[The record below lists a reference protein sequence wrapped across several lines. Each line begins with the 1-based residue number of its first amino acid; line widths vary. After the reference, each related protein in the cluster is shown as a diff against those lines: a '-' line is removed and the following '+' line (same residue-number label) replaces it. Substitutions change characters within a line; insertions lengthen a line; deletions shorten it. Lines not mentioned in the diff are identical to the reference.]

1 MKKFIRSNIIP
12 LIIITLLCCM
22 TAGYAIYYETI
33 SLNGDIIIKKSGIIE
48 ITNAV
53 IVENECSNI
62 SNYTNP
68 TYEGMK
74 INFSVTGRS
83 ENFSATYLIEITN
96 NSFYDYT
103 FTDFAFNPTIAGSEN
118 TAKITTTITNANTG
132 ESIGAGNSFPKNS
145 VITLKV
151 KINFETENPNT
162 TVGVTG
168 NGAMTE
174 NNTGT
179 LEANITPTSGN
190 LQGKDAISCF
200 TLNVMNSY
208 HYTRTFNLTS
218 SNENIKFVDN
228 KRNEI
233 SVFTINAG
241 STSSYEV
248 CTMVK
253 EGSIFLTDSTTTTP
267 YISSNGINNLTL
279 DTLTFAVDIDI
290 NATDKEIPQVGNVTL
305 AMADTNTVA
314 GEAFLNWTRI
324 DSGGSPITNYHII
337 LYNETTGAQTKLST
351 GNAIPSYTFNN
362 LSEGTYYA
370 KVYAEDEA
378 GNIGSNYVDSATTAN
393 GYCSRSQS
401 VALKWLYNV
410 DTSGFSRLASDGAT
424 TAVINNSYE
433 ATISVTASSSYS
445 LPDDL
450 EITMAGQ
457 QLTNGNEY
465 TFNSSSGKL
474 IITKVTGDITIS
486 GSATFY
492 CLIKGTKIRLA
503 DNTYKNI
510 EDIKYDDL
518 LTVYN
523 HELGGITYEYP
534 IWIEKETKV
543 NNYQKTTFSDGT
555 ILKTFGD
562 HGVFSM
568 DALKYVSVA
577 DSQNFHIGTKVAKIN
592 EDGSISI
599 VLVEKIEIVNEKTSY
614 YNVSST
620 RYHNIIAENLLTT
633 DGSILSSNVF
643 SFDDNITWTD
653 ERDEFLKSNDLFV
666 YEQFR
671 FIFPKF
677 NFPEHIFRGYRM
689 EEMKHLYNQGLL
701 DINMYYDNLKN
712 LGTDTMK
719 DIDGTN
725 LWMVTTSEDK
735 VINKKDFLRK
745 QGSYYTLPHPKNKE
759 NFIGWYN
766 TSDGKMYNPTDKVKI
781 VYGMH
786 FIAKYN

>member
-1 MKKFIRSNIIP
+1 MKKFIYSNLIP

-22 TAGYAIYYETI
+22 TVGYALYGETVN
-33 SLNGDIIIKKSGIIE
+33 LNGNITIEKSGIIE

-74 INFSVTGRS
+74 INFSVTGSS
-83 ENFSATYLIEITN
+83 EKFTATYLIEITN

-132 ESIGAGNSFPKNS
+132 TPIGAGNSFPKNS

-151 KINFETENPNT
+151 KIDFETENANT
-162 TVGVTG
+162 TIGVNG

-179 LEANITPTSGN
+179 LVASISPTTGN
-190 LQGKDAISCF
+190 LQGDNKISCF

-218 SNENIKFVDN
+218 SNENIRFTDN
-228 KRNEI
+228 QGNDI
-233 SVFTINAG
+233 SIFTINAG
-241 STSSYEV
+241 STSNYEV

-267 YISSNGINNLTL
+267 YISSNGINNITL
-279 DTLTFAVDIDI
+279 DTLTLAVDIDI
-290 NATDKEIPQVGNVTL
+290 NATDKEIPQVGNVVL
-305 AMADTNTVA
+305 ALNEANTVA
-314 GEAFLNWTRI
+314 GEANLSWSRI
-324 DSGGSPITNYHII
+324 DSGGSAITNYHII
-337 LYNETTGAQTKLST
+337 LYNETTGTQTKFST
-351 GNAIPSYTFNN
+351 GNAITSYTFTN

-370 KVYAEDEA
+370 KVYGEDEA
-378 GNIGSNYVDSATTAN
+378 GNIGSSYVDSATTDN

-401 VALKWLYNV
+401 VPLKWLYSV

-433 ATISVTASSSYS
+433 ATITVDASTSSYS

-457 QLTNGNEY
+457 QLTNGTEY

-474 IITKVTGDITIS
+474 IITKVTGDISIS
-486 GSATFY
+486 GSAKFY

-510 EDIKYDDL
+510 EDINYDDL

-543 NNYQKTTFSDGT
+543 NHYQKTTFSDGT

-568 DALKYVSVA
+568 DNLKYVSVA
-577 DSQNFHIGTKVAKIN
+577 DSKNFHIGTKVAKIN
-592 EDGSISI
+592 KDGSISI
-599 VLVEKIEIVNEKTSY
+599 VKVKKIETINEKTSY

-620 RYHNIIAENLLTT
+620 RYHNIIAEDLLTT
-633 DGSILSSNVF
+633 DGSITSSNVF
-643 SFDDNITWTD
+643 SFDENIIWTA
-653 ERDEFLKSNDLFV
+653 ERDEFLKANDLFV

-671 FIFPKF
+671 FIFPEF

-712 LGTDTMK
+712 LGTDTIK

-725 LWMVTTSEDK
+725 LWMVTTSEDE
-735 VINKKDFLRK
+735 VMKKPCRQK
-745 QGSYYTLPHPKNKE
+745 QWKSIKKH
-759 NFIGWYN
+759 
-766 TSDGKMYNPTDKVKI
+766 S
-781 VYGMH
+781 
-786 FIAKYN
+786 